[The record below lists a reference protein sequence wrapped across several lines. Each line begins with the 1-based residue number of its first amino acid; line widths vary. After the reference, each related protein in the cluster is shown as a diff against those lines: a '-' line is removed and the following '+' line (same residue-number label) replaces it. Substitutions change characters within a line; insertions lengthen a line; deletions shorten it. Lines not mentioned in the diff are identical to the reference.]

1 MCADAILICIMISS
15 IKRFAVVGAISLTP
29 VFAQESTPPTSQPGE
44 DETKFAAAD
53 QAKLA
58 NLEKFSGLSGLK
70 FGEAFSDK
78 GFEVEQDRGALKIYK
93 KEGAKLL
100 MGPAL
105 LDEILYYVFDGKLYG
120 VAFHTDDGQ
129 DSLALKGILIN
140 AFGMGQNSSDGGPST
155 VWLSKTNGAIFDLN
169 TSTGEGSAFLF
180 DIKLHD
186 ACLAEQSASAK
197 TAAQQLIQG
206 KL

>member
-1 MCADAILICIMISS
+1 MISS

-29 VFAQESTPPTSQPGE
+29 VFAQESTAPAPQPGE

-58 NLEKFSGLSGLK
+58 NLEKFPGFGGLK

-78 GFEVEQDRGALKIYK
+78 GFQVEQDRGALKIYK

-120 VAFHTDDGQ
+120 VALHTDDGQ

-169 TSTGEGSAFLF
+169 PSTGEGSAFLF

-186 ACLAEQSASAK
+186 ACLAEQSSSAK
-197 TAAQQLIQG
+197 AAAQQLIQG